1 MKFAVIFGVS
11 QMMFG
16 ILLKGVN
23 CIKFGLKLD
32 FFFEF
37 IPQIV
42 FMSCTFV
49 YMSYLII
56 FKWLTDWR
64 QREDLSPSII
74 NQMINMPLR
83 AGAVGNTPLWQDP
96 QAQEEFQFELL

>member
-1 MKFAVIFGVS
+1 
-11 QMMFG
+11 
-16 ILLKGVN
+16 
-23 CIKFGLKLD
+23 
-32 FFFEF
+32 
-37 IPQIV
+37 
-42 FMSCTFV
+42 
-49 YMSYLII
+49 MSYLII